1 MRQLLT
7 QAYIQSKIFYVRMNG
22 GIRNNGVIFEVEAKR
37 TIRITS
43 IDIHTPLKEVI
54 PITVYSMSGS
64 AVGKERDSS
73 QWSKVASGKV
83 VGKGDGQK
91 TSVPVSLVIQA
102 GRRIAFYC
110 DTPSVF
116 IPGPIRYSPSQIPTG
131 GIFSEDDSI
140 RIIVGYG
147 LDPFFGESYPNRIF
161 NGGVNYEKL

>member
-1 MRQLLT
+1 M
-7 QAYIQSKIFYVRMNG
+7 IRMNG
-22 GIRNNGVIFEVEAKR
+22 GIRNNGIIFEVEAKQ

-43 IDIHTPLKEVI
+43 IDIHTPLTEVI
-54 PITVYSMSGS
+54 PITVYAMSGS

-73 QWSKVASGKV
+73 QWSKLASGKV
-83 VGKGDGQK
+83 LGRGDRVK
-91 TSVPVSLVIQA
+91 TNIPLSQVIRA
-102 GRRIAFYC
+102 GSRMAFYC

-131 GIFSEDDSI
+131 GVFSEDDSI

-161 NGGVNYEKL
+161 NGGVNYKKL